1 MLGYLEADVGTLLK
15 HIFMLVKTRR
25 ITAAH
30 ACARA
35 HTERE
40 AYWKLMLTCVRLIG
54 TIYGPFGASQV
65 ALVVKNLPADAG
77 DIRDAGL
84 IPGVGMSP
92 GEGHGNPP
100 QYSCLENPINRILV
114 GYSPWARKEAD
125 TTTAISDLAHNT
137 HMGPLV
143 AFFI

>member
-1 MLGYLEADVGTLLK
+1 MGTLLK